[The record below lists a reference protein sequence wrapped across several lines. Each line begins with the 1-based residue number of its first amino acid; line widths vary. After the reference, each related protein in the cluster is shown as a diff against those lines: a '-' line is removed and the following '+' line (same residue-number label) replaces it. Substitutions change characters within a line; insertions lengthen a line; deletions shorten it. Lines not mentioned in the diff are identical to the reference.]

1 MSRPLKNIS
10 ASCLIPGA
18 FDENLTAQ
26 AAKACR
32 EKLGGAPDLVVAF
45 VTSDYQ
51 PHLKSLIE
59 TLRIDGHAPEIV
71 GCSTCGLAGVGREQE
86 RISGISLL
94 FLKMP
99 STGVTITSTI
109 PSKRT
114 ADAAVVLS
122 NPLDI
127 SFESILEEWGT
138 HHPGIPIVGGSAT
151 GGPDEDDL
159 FLFTHHG
166 ICREDRLIVEF
177 SGGIKLEPL
186 VSHGCRPIGQP
197 FVITAAK
204 GCEVYALGQR
214 EPFDVLEEA
223 FASLGNELQE
233 EAEGNIFA
241 GLVIEEASDEFQ
253 SGDFHIHQIV
263 SATLNDGRLTL
274 GAPARIGQTM
284 QFQLRDSLVA
294 EKLLES
300 ECERIFTQSG
310 APFASLLF
318 MGQGRGKRLFGAD
331 DRNIRAFEDIFGQIP
346 LAGIYSFS
354 EVGTV
359 DSKSLRYNHSVCGA
373 LFYSAD

>member
-1 MSRPLKNIS
+1 MKNFS
-10 ASCLIPGA
+10 ASCLLPGP
-18 FDENLTAQ
+18 FNSQITTQ

-32 EKLGGAPDLVVAF
+32 KKLGGNPDLVVAF

-51 PHLKSLIE
+51 PHLKEFIE
-59 TLRIDGHAPEIV
+59 TLQVDGHATTIV
-71 GCSTCGLAGVGREQE
+71 GGSSRGLVGVGQEVEQ
-86 RISGISLL
+86 ISGMSLL

-99 STGVTITSTI
+99 STRVLVSHQIIANHKAG
-109 PSKRT
+109 
-114 ADAAVVLS
+114 AAVVLS
-122 NPLDI
+122 NPLEI
-127 SFESILEEWGT
+127 SFESILEEWSD
-138 HHPGIPIVGGSAT
+138 HYPDVPIIGGSVT

-159 FLFTHHG
+159 FLFTHEG
-166 ICREDRLIVEF
+166 LTKEDRLLIEF
-177 SGGIKLEPL
+177 TGGIKLEPL
-186 VSHGCRPIGQP
+186 VSHGCRPIGEP

-204 GCEVYALGQR
+204 GCEVLSLGQR

-223 FASLGNELQE
+223 FASLGDELRI

-241 GLVIEEASDEFQ
+241 GLAIEETTDEFQ

-263 SATLNDGRLTL
+263 SATLSDGRLSL
-274 GAPARIGQTM
+274 GAPVRAGQTM

-300 ECERIFTQSG
+300 ECERIHKEAG

-318 MGQGRGKRLFGAD
+318 MGQGRGKQLFGAE
-331 DRNIRAFEDIFGQIP
+331 DRNIRAFEDVFGQIP
-346 LAGIYSFS
+346 IAGIHSFS

-373 LFYSAD
+373 LLYSEDQ